1 VKINKNAGIAVL
13 AAGILGVTLTSS
25 ALAENGSSALVAP
38 QSFAVT
44 STNASSPATSSV
56 APTTGIFIDSSE
68 KVKSGIV
75 SNAAVPA
82 GYCQLNLGNVHMS
95 TFSPGSVAANGKVEC
110 ASGESIRVSS
120 FVITLHKSG
129 LIDHYFTGP
138 VYGGVAT
145 YSQPILYNELKVM
158 CDKYTTSTYWS
169 TAHAVGVYADGRT
182 ATTDATSP
190 NFPLPCGTTF

>member
-1 VKINKNAGIAVL
+1 MKINKHAGIAIL
-13 AAGILGVTLTSS
+13 AAGILGVTVNSS
-25 ALAENGSSALVAP
+25 ALAESGSSASVAP
-38 QSFAVT
+38 QSFSVT
-44 STNASSPATSSV
+44 LSNSSSLATALV

-68 KVKSGIV
+68 KVKSGFV
-75 SNAAVPA
+75 SNSAVPA
-82 GYCQLNLGNVHMS
+82 GYCQINLGNVHMS
-95 TFSPGSVAANGKVEC
+95 NFSPGSVAANGQVQC

-145 YSQPILYNELKVM
+145 YSQPLLYNDLKVV
-158 CDKYTTSTYWS
+158 CSDYTTSTYWS

-182 ATTDATSP
+182 ATADAISP
-190 NFPLPCGTTF
+190 TFPQPCGTTF